1 MGAST
6 IQNNYLINMIVENKK
21 LLKKRKERMI
31 SKIESDFNELFMK
44 TSKSDKNIKD
54 KLARHK
60 KSMIENQKKIYN
72 EALNKLNELYEQIS
86 GVKITLEES

>member
-21 LLKKRKERMI
+21 LLKKKKKRMI
-31 SKIESDFNELFMK
+31 SKIESDFNELFIK
-44 TSKSDKNIKD
+44 TSKSKKNIKD
-54 KLARHK
+54 ELEKRK
-60 KSMIENQKKIYN
+60 KSMIENQEKIYN
-72 EALNKLNELYEQIS
+72 EALNELNELYEQIS